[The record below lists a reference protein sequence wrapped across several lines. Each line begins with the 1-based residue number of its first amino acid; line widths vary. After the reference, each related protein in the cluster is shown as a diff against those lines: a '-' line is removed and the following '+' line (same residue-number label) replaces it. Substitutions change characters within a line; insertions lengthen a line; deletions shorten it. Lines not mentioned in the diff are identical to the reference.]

1 MKNSIKFI
9 LTLAVLMTATIFS
22 FAQRGNTK
30 EHDPEKRA
38 ERQTAKMVEHLSLD
52 DKQAAEVKAI
62 NEEHAMKMKEAHL
75 ANKGKDK
82 EALKPVKA
90 DLEKSRTAALA
101 KVLSPEQLQTYKT
114 KKAEMKESRK
124 GGQKMTIEERAERNT
139 ARMVEKLSLDQSQ
152 TEKVKAINI
161 DYTQQ
166 MKDALEANK
175 GKDRSAMK
183 SIMDNLDKGKAME
196 MKSVLTAEQFEI
208 YQEMKAKRMSKK
220 TDRRRK
226 ARS

>member
-1 MKNSIKFI
+1 
-9 LTLAVLMTATIFS
+9 
-22 FAQRGNTK
+22 
-30 EHDPEKRA
+30 
-38 ERQTAKMVEHLSLD
+38 
-52 DKQAAEVKAI
+52 
-62 NEEHAMKMKEAHL
+62 
-75 ANKGKDK
+75 
-82 EALKPVKA
+82 
-90 DLEKSRTAALA
+90 
-101 KVLSPEQLQTYKT
+101 
-114 KKAEMKESRK
+114 
-124 GGQKMTIEERAERNT
+124 MTIEERAERNT
-139 ARMVEKLSLDQSQ
+139 ARVVEKLSLDQSQ

>member
-1 MKNSIKFI
+1 
-9 LTLAVLMTATIFS
+9 
-22 FAQRGNTK
+22 
-30 EHDPEKRA
+30 
-38 ERQTAKMVEHLSLD
+38 
-52 DKQAAEVKAI
+52 
-62 NEEHAMKMKEAHL
+62 
-75 ANKGKDK
+75 
-82 EALKPVKA
+82 
-90 DLEKSRTAALA
+90 
-101 KVLSPEQLQTYKT
+101 
-114 KKAEMKESRK
+114 
-124 GGQKMTIEERAERNT
+124 
-139 ARMVEKLSLDQSQ
+139 MVEKLSLDQGQ